1 MKLRVIILL
10 QFKTL
15 ELGDKEVFMKHLGD
29 YDFNTYEYSFLNLY
43 LWRKYC
49 NVEYTILE
57 DSLIIKKTEESKG
70 TVFMQPIGYSE
81 ENLEAIIS
89 KLLEYKEKKGGMKF
103 LFSDIEEPF
112 LKKLKEKYGDAV
124 QYYEDVKNF
133 DYIYEAD
140 KLIKLNG
147 DKLRKRKSQYNHFVS
162 SYAYNVKDIHEDK
175 VIKDCIDFSQEWFN
189 GQSGNHQLECEVE
202 GIKDI
207 LYNLKD
213 LNGLGMAVYVN
224 NVITGFTIG
233 EIVNKN
239 MAIIHIE
246 KGDISYNGIYAFIN
260 RTFAELY
267 LKDIV
272 YINREEDIGIPGLR
286 RAKLAYDPI
295 KLEKKFIVDIR
306 RELQ

>member
-1 MKLRVIILL
+1 ML

-15 ELGDKEVFMKHLGD
+15 ELSDRELFMKYLGD
-29 YDFNTYEYSFLNLY
+29 YNFNTYEYSFLNLY
-43 LWRKYC
+43 LWREYC
-49 NVEYTILE
+49 NVEYAILN
-57 DSLIIKKTEESKG
+57 DALIIKKTEEGKG
-70 TVFMQPIGYSE
+70 TVFMQPIGYTKG
-81 ENLEAIIS
+81 NLKDIIS
-89 KLLEYKEKKGGMKF
+89 ELIEYKKSNSSMKV

-112 LKKLKEKYGDAV
+112 LEELKKIYDEKL
-124 QYYEDVKNF
+124 QYFQDVKNF
-133 DYIYEAD
+133 DYIYETE

-162 SYAYNVKDIHEDK
+162 SYQYSIKDISEDK
-175 VIKDCIDFSQEWFN
+175 VINDCIRFAEEWFS
-189 GQSGNHQLECEVE
+189 GQQSNHQLVCELK

-207 LYNLKD
+207 MHNLKL

-224 NVITGFTIG
+224 DVIAGFTIG

-246 KGDISYNGIYAFIN
+246 KGDTIYNGIYAFIN

-267 LKDIV
+267 LKDV
-272 YINREEDIGIPGLR
+272 KHINREEDIGIPGLR

-295 KLEKKFIVDIR
+295 KLEKKYLVDIR
-306 RELQ
+306 RD